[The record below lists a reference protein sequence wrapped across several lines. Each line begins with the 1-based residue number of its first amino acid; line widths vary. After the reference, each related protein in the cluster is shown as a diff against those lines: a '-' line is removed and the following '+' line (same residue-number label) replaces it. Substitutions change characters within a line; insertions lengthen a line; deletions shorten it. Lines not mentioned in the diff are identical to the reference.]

1 MALLKRARR
10 MPGILASFVHIDAAV
25 DAIRGLRAMGH
36 RNLVVYSPA
45 PNHELE
51 EALNH
56 RVSPVRLFTLI
67 GGLTGCAAGF
77 AMTIWMS
84 YDWPVL
90 VGGKPIASIPPYVV
104 IGFELTIL
112 LGALSTVAA
121 VGLFSVLMGKRG
133 IAYDPRFSDDQIG
146 IFVPAS
152 SDQVEP
158 VENLLRTA
166 GAVEVRHESS

>member
-1 MALLKRARR
+1 MLRLKPARQQ
-10 MPGILASFVHIDAAV
+10 PGILASFVHIDAAV
-25 DAIRGLRAMGH
+25 DAIRALRAKGV
-36 RNLVVYSPA
+36 RNLVVYSAA

-51 EALNH
+51 EALAH

-77 AMTIWMS
+77 GMTIWMS

-90 VGGKPIASIPPYVV
+90 VGGKTIASIPPYVV

-112 LGALSTVAA
+112 LGALSTVVA
-121 VGLFSVLMGKRG
+121 VALFSIMMGKRG

-146 IFVPAS
+146 IFVPAAA
-152 SDQVEP
+152 DQIGP
-158 VENLLRTA
+158 VEDLLRSA
-166 GAVEVRHESS
+166 GAVEVRREAA